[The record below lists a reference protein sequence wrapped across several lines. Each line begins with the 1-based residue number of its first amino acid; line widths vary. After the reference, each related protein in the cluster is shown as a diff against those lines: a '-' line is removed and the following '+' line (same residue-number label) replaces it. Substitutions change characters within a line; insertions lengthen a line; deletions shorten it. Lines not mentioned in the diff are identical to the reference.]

1 MKVVSFDVGIK
12 NMAYCVLHHSALKMP
27 NGNVTFNSFVAD
39 ESALQMRKGV
49 SVNDRDEKDPGCL
62 EIIDW
67 NVVDLMDTSD
77 NVDVTKKCT
86 VTLKNKKI
94 CGRKSKYEKG
104 EHCFCEKHA
113 KTCEYIIPNKECSP
127 AYFKKLKIG
136 ELQQKMVDSGIPG
149 MLTSD
154 KRPQLLEKI
163 QNYYTNH
170 CLVLIVTK
178 KKRADECSLI
188 SIGQRIKQLFDA
200 IPAMRDVTHVI
211 IENQISSIASR
222 MSIIQG
228 LLTQYFIMR
237 HDDTV
242 IDPLWDSTLTTPTHK
257 PPLVLEFIS
266 SKNKL
271 KMFSEK
277 QIVTKTTTTSQKY
290 RQHKTDSIAYSKQI
304 LEKYPKLGSWL
315 PVLDTTKKDDLA
327 DCFLQG
333 IWYVYKDKNVL
344 S

>member
-12 NMAYCVLHHSALKMP
+12 NMAYCVLSVKDREVE
-27 NGNVTFNSFVAD
+27 NVTTD
-39 ESALQMRKGV
+39 ENIK
-49 SVNDRDEKDPGCL
+49 EL

-67 NVVDLMDTSD
+67 NVVDLMDPSETE
-77 NVDVTKKCT
+77 DVTKKCT

-113 KTCEYIIPNKECSP
+113 KTSEYIIPTKECSP
-127 AYFKKLKIG
+127 AYVKKLKIG

-149 MLTSD
+149 MLTTD

-163 QNYYTNH
+163 HHYYENH
-170 CLVLIVTK
+170 CLVLIVKK

-188 SIGQRIKQLFDA
+188 HIGQRIKQLFDA

-237 HDDTV
+237 HDDSELVQHT
-242 IDPLWDSTLTTPTHK
+242 
-257 PPLVLEFIS
+257 PLVLEFIS

-277 QIVTKTTTTSQKY
+277 QVVTKATTTSQKY
-290 RQHKTDSIAYSKQI
+290 RQHKTDSIVYSKKI

-333 IWYVYKDKNVL
+333 VWYIYKDKNVL

>member
-1 MKVVSFDVGIK
+1 MYIVLYLLRMKVVSFDVGIK
-12 NMAYCVLHHSALKMP
+12 NMAYCVLSINDRVGGQP
-27 NGNVTFNSFVAD
+27 NVEEENVTIK
-39 ESALQMRKGV
+39 E
-49 SVNDRDEKDPGCL
+49 L

-113 KTCEYIIPNKECSP
+113 KTSEYIIPNKECSP

-136 ELQQKMVDSGIPG
+136 ELQQKMVDSCIPG

-237 HDDTV
+237 HDDSELV
-242 IDPLWDSTLTTPTHK
+242 QNAS
-257 PPLVLEFIS
+257 LVLEFIS